1 MIILSEEINSNYSH
15 KFKQCRF
22 FISKV
27 EYDGNK
33 YEREIFYLDSLNDDT
48 EDFPFWCS
56 IENKDKDID
65 KRKQVDSDLHTI
77 LEKEYQ
83 KTILNNNRKNKLNS
97 I

>member
-1 MIILSEEINSNYSH
+1 MIILSEEINSDYSH
-15 KFKQCRF
+15 KFKQYRF

-48 EDFPFWCS
+48 EDFPFWC
-56 IENKDKDID
+56 IINEIDDKDI
-65 KRKQVDSDLHTI
+65 RNRVDSDLYII